1 MRIKRIKIFANNND
15 KSLLLKDV
23 VATKLIKNDFEIVED
38 NFDLGI
44 AIGGDGSFLRMIKD
58 TNFDSNTYY
67 IGINAG
73 TLGFAQEVE
82 INDIENFINDL
93 KEDKLLIE
101 EIGIQ
106 ESTIYSKDDKLDK
119 FYSLN
124 EIVVREKTLNTL
136 KLDVFID
143 NYLLENFAS
152 DGILVATSFGTT
164 AYNLSFGGS
173 IIYNT
178 FHALELTT
186 IAPLNNKTYKTISNS
201 IVLPQNKNITLLPT
215 KTDNLIVTVD
225 GVNKVYDNVIKHKY
239 FITNLGKC
247 TQKDARALPD
257 SIYKVYLDLFYKE
270 LEIVNPK
277 VVILFGN
284 QVSSI
289 VLNEKI
295 SVSNCRKT
303 SFSKTINNKMYK
315 FYPVHYPIGNGIFNI
330 DKAIED
336 IKWII
341 DTEL

>member
-1 MRIKRIKIFANNND
+1 MKIKRIKIFANKND
-15 KSLLLKDV
+15 KSLSLKDE
-23 VATKLIKNDFEIVED
+23 VANKLIENDFEIVD
-38 NFDLGI
+38 NNFDLGI

-106 ESTIYSKDDKLDK
+106 ESTIYSKDDKIDK

-143 NYLLENFAS
+143 NYLLENFVG

-225 GVNKVYDNVIKHKY
+225 GVNKVYDNVIKIETVMKDKTIKCLRNKDY
-239 FITNLGKC
+239 NFIK
-247 TQKDARALPD
+247 K
-257 SIYKVYLDLFYKE
+257 I
-270 LEIVNPK
+270 
-277 VVILFGN
+277 
-284 QVSSI
+284 
-289 VLNEKI
+289 NEK
-295 SVSNCRKT
+295 
-303 SFSKTINNKMYK
+303 F
-315 FYPVHYPIGNGIFNI
+315 
-330 DKAIED
+330 
-336 IKWII
+336 IK
-341 DTEL
+341 

>member
-1 MRIKRIKIFANNND
+1 MKIKRIKIFANNND
-15 KSLLLKDV
+15 KSLSLKDE
-23 VATKLIKNDFEIVED
+23 VANKLIENDFEIVD
-38 NFDLGI
+38 NNFDLGI

-58 TNFDSNTYY
+58 NNFDSDTYY

-82 INDIENFINDL
+82 INDIEEFINDL
-93 KEDKLLIE
+93 KEDKFLVE

-106 ESTIYSKDDKLDK
+106 ESTIYNKDNKTDE

-136 KLDVFID
+136 KLDVYID
-143 NYLLENFAS
+143 NYLLENFAG

-201 IVLPQNKNITLLPT
+201 IVLPLNKNITLLPT

-225 GVNKVYDNVIKHKY
+225 GVNKVYDNVIKIETIMKDKTIKCLRNKDY
-239 FITNLGKC
+239 NFIK
-247 TQKDARALPD
+247 K
-257 SIYKVYLDLFYKE
+257 I
-270 LEIVNPK
+270 
-277 VVILFGN
+277 
-284 QVSSI
+284 
-289 VLNEKI
+289 NEK
-295 SVSNCRKT
+295 
-303 SFSKTINNKMYK
+303 F
-315 FYPVHYPIGNGIFNI
+315 
-330 DKAIED
+330 
-336 IKWII
+336 IK
-341 DTEL
+341 

>member
-1 MRIKRIKIFANNND
+1 MKIKRIKIFANKND
-15 KSLLLKDV
+15 KSLSLKDE
-23 VATKLIKNDFEIVED
+23 VANKLIENDFEIVD
-38 NFDLGI
+38 NNFDLGI

-58 TNFDSNTYY
+58 NNFDSDTYY

-82 INDIENFINDL
+82 INDIEEFINDL
-93 KEDKLLIE
+93 KKDQFLVE

-106 ESTIYSKDDKLDK
+106 ESTIYNENNKMDE

-136 KLDVFID
+136 KLDVYID
-143 NYLLENFAS
+143 NYLLENFAG

-225 GVNKVYDNVIKHKY
+225 GVNKVYDNVIKIETIMKDKTIKCLRNKDY
-239 FITNLGKC
+239 NFIK
-247 TQKDARALPD
+247 K
-257 SIYKVYLDLFYKE
+257 I
-270 LEIVNPK
+270 
-277 VVILFGN
+277 
-284 QVSSI
+284 
-289 VLNEKI
+289 NEK
-295 SVSNCRKT
+295 
-303 SFSKTINNKMYK
+303 F
-315 FYPVHYPIGNGIFNI
+315 
-330 DKAIED
+330 
-336 IKWII
+336 IK
-341 DTEL
+341 

>member
-1 MRIKRIKIFANNND
+1 MRIKRIKIFAN

-143 NYLLENFAS
+143 NYLLENFAG

-225 GVNKVYDNVIKHKY
+225 GVNKVYDNVIKIETIMKDKTIKCLRNKDY
-239 FITNLGKC
+239 NFIK
-247 TQKDARALPD
+247 K
-257 SIYKVYLDLFYKE
+257 I
-270 LEIVNPK
+270 
-277 VVILFGN
+277 
-284 QVSSI
+284 
-289 VLNEKI
+289 NEK
-295 SVSNCRKT
+295 
-303 SFSKTINNKMYK
+303 F
-315 FYPVHYPIGNGIFNI
+315 
-330 DKAIED
+330 
-336 IKWII
+336 IK
-341 DTEL
+341 

>member
-1 MRIKRIKIFANNND
+1 MKIKRIKIFANNND
-15 KSLLLKDV
+15 KSLSLKDE
-23 VATKLIKNDFEIVED
+23 VANKLIENDFEIVD
-38 NFDLGI
+38 NNFDLGI

-58 TNFDSNTYY
+58 NNFDSDTYY

-82 INDIENFINDL
+82 INDIEEFINDL
-93 KEDKLLIE
+93 KEDKFLVE

-106 ESTIYSKDDKLDK
+106 ESTIYSKDDKIDE

-136 KLDVFID
+136 KLDVYID
-143 NYLLENFAS
+143 NYLLENFAG

-215 KTDNLIVTVD
+215 KTDNLILTVD
-225 GVNKVYDNVIKHKY
+225 GVNKVYDNVIKIETIMKDKTIKCLRNKDY
-239 FITNLGKC
+239 NFIK
-247 TQKDARALPD
+247 K
-257 SIYKVYLDLFYKE
+257 I
-270 LEIVNPK
+270 
-277 VVILFGN
+277 
-284 QVSSI
+284 
-289 VLNEKI
+289 NEK
-295 SVSNCRKT
+295 
-303 SFSKTINNKMYK
+303 F
-315 FYPVHYPIGNGIFNI
+315 
-330 DKAIED
+330 
-336 IKWII
+336 IK
-341 DTEL
+341 

>member
-1 MRIKRIKIFANNND
+1 MKIKRIKIFANKND
-15 KSLLLKDV
+15 KSLSLKDE
-23 VATKLIKNDFEIVED
+23 VANKLIENDFEIVD
-38 NFDLGI
+38 NNFDLGI

-58 TNFDSNTYY
+58 NNFDSDTYY

-82 INDIENFINDL
+82 INDIEEFINDL
-93 KEDKLLIE
+93 KEDKFLVE

-106 ESTIYSKDDKLDK
+106 ESTIYNKDNKTDE

-136 KLDVFID
+136 KLDVYID
-143 NYLLENFAS
+143 NYLLENFAG

-225 GVNKVYDNVIKHKY
+225 GVNKVYDNVIKIETIMKDKTIKCLRNKDY
-239 FITNLGKC
+239 NFIK
-247 TQKDARALPD
+247 K
-257 SIYKVYLDLFYKE
+257 I
-270 LEIVNPK
+270 
-277 VVILFGN
+277 
-284 QVSSI
+284 
-289 VLNEKI
+289 NEK
-295 SVSNCRKT
+295 
-303 SFSKTINNKMYK
+303 F
-315 FYPVHYPIGNGIFNI
+315 
-330 DKAIED
+330 
-336 IKWII
+336 IK
-341 DTEL
+341 

>member
-15 KSLLLKDV
+15 KSLLLKEV
-23 VATKLIKNDFEIVED
+23 VANKLIENNFEIVED

-106 ESTIYSKDDKLDK
+106 ESTIYSKDDKLYK

-143 NYLLENFAS
+143 NYLLENFAG

-225 GVNKVYDNVIKHKY
+225 GVNKVYDNVIKIETIMKDKTIKCLRNKY
-239 FITNLGKC
+239 YNFIK
-247 TQKDARALPD
+247 K
-257 SIYKVYLDLFYKE
+257 I
-270 LEIVNPK
+270 
-277 VVILFGN
+277 
-284 QVSSI
+284 
-289 VLNEKI
+289 NEK
-295 SVSNCRKT
+295 
-303 SFSKTINNKMYK
+303 F
-315 FYPVHYPIGNGIFNI
+315 
-330 DKAIED
+330 
-336 IKWII
+336 IK
-341 DTEL
+341 

>member
-106 ESTIYSKDDKLDK
+106 ESTIYSKDDKMDK

-124 EIVVREKTLNTL
+124 EIVVREKALNTL

-143 NYLLENFAS
+143 NYLLENFAG

-186 IAPLNNKTYKTISNS
+186 IAPLNNKTYKTIPNS

-225 GVNKVYDNVIKHKY
+225 GVNKVYDNVIKIETIMKDKTIKCLRNKDY
-239 FITNLGKC
+239 NFIK
-247 TQKDARALPD
+247 K
-257 SIYKVYLDLFYKE
+257 I
-270 LEIVNPK
+270 
-277 VVILFGN
+277 
-284 QVSSI
+284 
-289 VLNEKI
+289 NEK
-295 SVSNCRKT
+295 
-303 SFSKTINNKMYK
+303 F
-315 FYPVHYPIGNGIFNI
+315 
-330 DKAIED
+330 
-336 IKWII
+336 IK
-341 DTEL
+341 

>member
-1 MRIKRIKIFANNND
+1 MKIKRIKIFANNND
-15 KSLLLKDV
+15 KSLSLKDE
-23 VATKLIKNDFEIVED
+23 VANKLIENDFEIVD
-38 NFDLGI
+38 NNFDLGI

-58 TNFDSNTYY
+58 NNFDSDTYY

-82 INDIENFINDL
+82 INDIEEFINDL
-93 KEDKLLIE
+93 KEDKFLLE

-106 ESTIYSKDDKLDK
+106 ESTIYNKDNKMDE

-136 KLDVFID
+136 KLDVYID
-143 NYLLENFAS
+143 NYLLENFAG

-225 GVNKVYDNVIKHKY
+225 GVNKVYDNVIKIETIMKDK
-239 FITNLGKC
+239 TMKC
-247 TQKDARALPD
+247 LRNKDYNC
-257 SIYKVYLDLFYKE
+257 IKK
-270 LEIVNPK
+270 I
-277 VVILFGN
+277 
-284 QVSSI
+284 
-289 VLNEKI
+289 NEK
-295 SVSNCRKT
+295 
-303 SFSKTINNKMYK
+303 F
-315 FYPVHYPIGNGIFNI
+315 
-330 DKAIED
+330 
-336 IKWII
+336 IK
-341 DTEL
+341 

>member
-1 MRIKRIKIFANNND
+1 MKIKRIKIFANNND

-82 INDIENFINDL
+82 INDIENFIKDL

-106 ESTIYSKDDKLDK
+106 ESIIYSKDDKIDK

-143 NYLLENFAS
+143 NYLLENFVG

-201 IVLPQNKNITLLPT
+201 LVLPQNKNITLLPT
-215 KTDNLIVTVD
+215 KTDNLIITVD
-225 GVNKVYDNVIKHKY
+225 GVNKVYDNVIKIETIMKDKTIKCLRNKDY
-239 FITNLGKC
+239 NFIK
-247 TQKDARALPD
+247 K
-257 SIYKVYLDLFYKE
+257 I
-270 LEIVNPK
+270 
-277 VVILFGN
+277 
-284 QVSSI
+284 
-289 VLNEKI
+289 NEK
-295 SVSNCRKT
+295 
-303 SFSKTINNKMYK
+303 F
-315 FYPVHYPIGNGIFNI
+315 
-330 DKAIED
+330 
-336 IKWII
+336 IK
-341 DTEL
+341 

>member
-106 ESTIYSKDDKLDK
+106 ESTIYSKDDKIDK

-124 EIVVREKTLNTL
+124 EIVVREKALNTL

-143 NYLLENFAS
+143 NYLLENFAG

-186 IAPLNNKTYKTISNS
+186 IAPLNNKTYKTIPNS

-225 GVNKVYDNVIKHKY
+225 GVNKVYDNVIKIETIMKDKTIKCLRNKDY
-239 FITNLGKC
+239 NFIK
-247 TQKDARALPD
+247 K
-257 SIYKVYLDLFYKE
+257 I
-270 LEIVNPK
+270 
-277 VVILFGN
+277 
-284 QVSSI
+284 
-289 VLNEKI
+289 NEK
-295 SVSNCRKT
+295 
-303 SFSKTINNKMYK
+303 F
-315 FYPVHYPIGNGIFNI
+315 
-330 DKAIED
+330 
-336 IKWII
+336 IK
-341 DTEL
+341 

>member
-1 MRIKRIKIFANNND
+1 MKIKRIKIFANKND
-15 KSLLLKDV
+15 KSLSLKDE
-23 VATKLIKNDFEIVED
+23 VANKLIENDFEIVD
-38 NFDLGI
+38 NNFDLGI

-58 TNFDSNTYY
+58 NNFDSDTYY

-82 INDIENFINDL
+82 INDIEEFINDL
-93 KEDKLLIE
+93 KEDQFLVE

-106 ESTIYSKDDKLDK
+106 ESTIYNENNKMDE

-143 NYLLENFAS
+143 NYLLENFAG

-225 GVNKVYDNVIKHKY
+225 GVNKVYDNVIKIETIMKDKTIKCLRNKDY
-239 FITNLGKC
+239 NFIK
-247 TQKDARALPD
+247 K
-257 SIYKVYLDLFYKE
+257 I
-270 LEIVNPK
+270 
-277 VVILFGN
+277 
-284 QVSSI
+284 
-289 VLNEKI
+289 NEK
-295 SVSNCRKT
+295 
-303 SFSKTINNKMYK
+303 F
-315 FYPVHYPIGNGIFNI
+315 
-330 DKAIED
+330 
-336 IKWII
+336 IK
-341 DTEL
+341 

>member
-1 MRIKRIKIFANNND
+1 MKIKRIKIFANKND
-15 KSLLLKDV
+15 KSLSLKDE
-23 VATKLIKNDFEIVED
+23 VANKLIENDFEIVD
-38 NFDLGI
+38 NNFDLGI

-58 TNFDSNTYY
+58 NNFDSDTYY

-82 INDIENFINDL
+82 INDIEEFINDL
-93 KEDKLLIE
+93 KEDKFLVE

-106 ESTIYSKDDKLDK
+106 ESTIYNENNKMDE

-136 KLDVFID
+136 KLDVYID
-143 NYLLENFAS
+143 NYLLENFAG

-225 GVNKVYDNVIKHKY
+225 GVNKVYDNVIKIETIMKDKTIKCLRNKDY
-239 FITNLGKC
+239 NFIK
-247 TQKDARALPD
+247 K
-257 SIYKVYLDLFYKE
+257 I
-270 LEIVNPK
+270 
-277 VVILFGN
+277 
-284 QVSSI
+284 
-289 VLNEKI
+289 NEK
-295 SVSNCRKT
+295 
-303 SFSKTINNKMYK
+303 F
-315 FYPVHYPIGNGIFNI
+315 
-330 DKAIED
+330 
-336 IKWII
+336 IK
-341 DTEL
+341 

>member
-15 KSLLLKDV
+15 KSLLLKEV

-58 TNFDSNTYY
+58 NNFDSNTYY

-106 ESTIYSKDDKLDK
+106 ESTIYSKDDKIDK

-143 NYLLENFAS
+143 NYLLENFAG

-186 IAPLNNKTYKTISNS
+186 IAPLNNKTYKTIPNS

-225 GVNKVYDNVIKHKY
+225 GVNKVYDNVIKIETIMKDKTIKCLRNKDY
-239 FITNLGKC
+239 NFIK
-247 TQKDARALPD
+247 K
-257 SIYKVYLDLFYKE
+257 I
-270 LEIVNPK
+270 
-277 VVILFGN
+277 
-284 QVSSI
+284 
-289 VLNEKI
+289 NEK
-295 SVSNCRKT
+295 
-303 SFSKTINNKMYK
+303 F
-315 FYPVHYPIGNGIFNI
+315 
-330 DKAIED
+330 
-336 IKWII
+336 IK
-341 DTEL
+341 

>member
-1 MRIKRIKIFANNND
+1 MKIKRIKIFANNND
-15 KSLLLKDV
+15 KSLSLKDE
-23 VATKLIKNDFEIVED
+23 VANKLIENDFEIVD
-38 NFDLGI
+38 NNFDLGI

-58 TNFDSNTYY
+58 NNFDSDTYY

-82 INDIENFINDL
+82 INDIEEFINDL
-93 KEDKLLIE
+93 KEDQFLVE

-106 ESTIYSKDDKLDK
+106 ENTIYNENNKMDE

-136 KLDVFID
+136 KLDVYID
-143 NYLLENFAS
+143 NYLLENFAG

-225 GVNKVYDNVIKHKY
+225 GVNKVYDNVIKIETIMKDKTIKCLRNKDY
-239 FITNLGKC
+239 NFIK
-247 TQKDARALPD
+247 K
-257 SIYKVYLDLFYKE
+257 I
-270 LEIVNPK
+270 
-277 VVILFGN
+277 
-284 QVSSI
+284 
-289 VLNEKI
+289 NEK
-295 SVSNCRKT
+295 
-303 SFSKTINNKMYK
+303 F
-315 FYPVHYPIGNGIFNI
+315 
-330 DKAIED
+330 
-336 IKWII
+336 IK
-341 DTEL
+341 

>member
-1 MRIKRIKIFANNND
+1 MKIKRIKIFANKND
-15 KSLLLKDV
+15 KSLSLKDE
-23 VATKLIKNDFEIVED
+23 VANKLIENDFEIVD
-38 NFDLGI
+38 NNFDLGI

-58 TNFDSNTYY
+58 NNFDSDTYY

-82 INDIENFINDL
+82 INDIEEFINDL
-93 KEDKLLIE
+93 KEDQFLVE

-106 ESTIYSKDDKLDK
+106 ESTIYNENNKMDG

-136 KLDVFID
+136 KLDVYID
-143 NYLLENFAS
+143 NYLLENFAG

-225 GVNKVYDNVIKHKY
+225 GVNKVYDNVIKIETIMKDKTIKCLRNKDY
-239 FITNLGKC
+239 NFIK
-247 TQKDARALPD
+247 K
-257 SIYKVYLDLFYKE
+257 I
-270 LEIVNPK
+270 
-277 VVILFGN
+277 
-284 QVSSI
+284 
-289 VLNEKI
+289 NEK
-295 SVSNCRKT
+295 
-303 SFSKTINNKMYK
+303 F
-315 FYPVHYPIGNGIFNI
+315 
-330 DKAIED
+330 
-336 IKWII
+336 IK
-341 DTEL
+341 

>member
-1 MRIKRIKIFANNND
+1 MKIKRIKIFANNND
-15 KSLLLKDV
+15 KSLSLKDE
-23 VATKLIKNDFEIVED
+23 VANKLIENDFEIVD
-38 NFDLGI
+38 NNFDLGI

-58 TNFDSNTYY
+58 NNFDNDTYY

-82 INDIENFINDL
+82 INDIEEFINDL
-93 KEDKLLIE
+93 KENQFLVE

-106 ESTIYSKDDKLDK
+106 ESTIYNENNKMDE

-136 KLDVFID
+136 KLDVYID
-143 NYLLENFAS
+143 NYLLENFAG

-225 GVNKVYDNVIKHKY
+225 GVNKVYDNVIKIETIMKDKTIKCLRNKDY
-239 FITNLGKC
+239 NFIK
-247 TQKDARALPD
+247 K
-257 SIYKVYLDLFYKE
+257 I
-270 LEIVNPK
+270 
-277 VVILFGN
+277 
-284 QVSSI
+284 
-289 VLNEKI
+289 NEK
-295 SVSNCRKT
+295 
-303 SFSKTINNKMYK
+303 F
-315 FYPVHYPIGNGIFNI
+315 
-330 DKAIED
+330 
-336 IKWII
+336 IK
-341 DTEL
+341 

>member
-1 MRIKRIKIFANNND
+1 MKIKRIKIFANKND
-15 KSLLLKDV
+15 KSLSLKDE
-23 VATKLIKNDFEIVED
+23 VANKLIENDFEIVD
-38 NFDLGI
+38 NNFDLGI

-58 TNFDSNTYY
+58 NNFDSDTYY

-82 INDIENFINDL
+82 INDIEEFINDL
-93 KEDKLLIE
+93 KEDQFLVE

-106 ESTIYSKDDKLDK
+106 ESTIYNENNKMDE

-136 KLDVFID
+136 KLDVYID
-143 NYLLENFAS
+143 NYLLENFAG

-186 IAPLNNKTYKTISNS
+186 IAPLNNKTYKTIYNS

-225 GVNKVYDNVIKHKY
+225 GVNKVYDNVIKIETIMKDKTIKCLRNKDCN
-239 FITNLGKC
+239 FIK
-247 TQKDARALPD
+247 K
-257 SIYKVYLDLFYKE
+257 I
-270 LEIVNPK
+270 
-277 VVILFGN
+277 
-284 QVSSI
+284 
-289 VLNEKI
+289 NEK
-295 SVSNCRKT
+295 
-303 SFSKTINNKMYK
+303 F
-315 FYPVHYPIGNGIFNI
+315 
-330 DKAIED
+330 
-336 IKWII
+336 IK
-341 DTEL
+341 

>member
-1 MRIKRIKIFANNND
+1 MKIKRIKIFANKND
-15 KSLLLKDV
+15 KSLSLKDE
-23 VATKLIKNDFEIVED
+23 VANKLIENDFEIVD
-38 NFDLGI
+38 NNFDLGI

-58 TNFDSNTYY
+58 NNFDSDTYY

-82 INDIENFINDL
+82 INDIEEFINDL
-93 KEDKLLIE
+93 KENQFLVE

-106 ESTIYSKDDKLDK
+106 ESTIYNENNKMDE

-136 KLDVFID
+136 KLDVYID
-143 NYLLENFAS
+143 NYLLENFAG

-225 GVNKVYDNVIKHKY
+225 GVNKVYDNVIKIETIMKDKTIKCLRNKDY
-239 FITNLGKC
+239 NFIK
-247 TQKDARALPD
+247 K
-257 SIYKVYLDLFYKE
+257 I
-270 LEIVNPK
+270 
-277 VVILFGN
+277 
-284 QVSSI
+284 
-289 VLNEKI
+289 NEK
-295 SVSNCRKT
+295 
-303 SFSKTINNKMYK
+303 F
-315 FYPVHYPIGNGIFNI
+315 
-330 DKAIED
+330 
-336 IKWII
+336 IK
-341 DTEL
+341 

>member
-1 MRIKRIKIFANNND
+1 MKIKRIKIFANNND

-23 VATKLIKNDFEIVED
+23 VATKLTENDFEIVED

-82 INDIENFINDL
+82 INDIENFIKDL

-106 ESTIYSKDDKLDK
+106 ESTIYSKGDKIDK

-143 NYLLENFAS
+143 NYLLENFVG

-225 GVNKVYDNVIKHKY
+225 GVNKVYDNVIKIETIMKDKTIKCLRNKDY
-239 FITNLGKC
+239 NFIK
-247 TQKDARALPD
+247 K
-257 SIYKVYLDLFYKE
+257 I
-270 LEIVNPK
+270 
-277 VVILFGN
+277 
-284 QVSSI
+284 
-289 VLNEKI
+289 NEK
-295 SVSNCRKT
+295 
-303 SFSKTINNKMYK
+303 F
-315 FYPVHYPIGNGIFNI
+315 
-330 DKAIED
+330 
-336 IKWII
+336 IK
-341 DTEL
+341 

>member
-1 MRIKRIKIFANNND
+1 MKIKRIKIFANKND
-15 KSLLLKDV
+15 KSLSLKDE
-23 VATKLIKNDFEIVED
+23 VANKLIENDFEIVD
-38 NFDLGI
+38 NNFDLGI

-58 TNFDSNTYY
+58 NNFDSDTYY

-82 INDIENFINDL
+82 INDIEEFINDL
-93 KEDKLLIE
+93 KEDQFLVE

-106 ESTIYSKDDKLDK
+106 ESTIYNKDNKMDE

-136 KLDVFID
+136 KLDVYID
-143 NYLLENFAS
+143 NYLLENFAG

-225 GVNKVYDNVIKHKY
+225 GVNKVYDNVIKIETIMKDKTIKCLRNKDY
-239 FITNLGKC
+239 NFIK
-247 TQKDARALPD
+247 K
-257 SIYKVYLDLFYKE
+257 I
-270 LEIVNPK
+270 
-277 VVILFGN
+277 
-284 QVSSI
+284 
-289 VLNEKI
+289 NEK
-295 SVSNCRKT
+295 
-303 SFSKTINNKMYK
+303 F
-315 FYPVHYPIGNGIFNI
+315 
-330 DKAIED
+330 
-336 IKWII
+336 IK
-341 DTEL
+341 

>member
-15 KSLLLKDV
+15 KSLLLRDV
-23 VATKLIKNDFEIVED
+23 VVTKLIKNDFEIVD
-38 NFDLGI
+38 NNFDLGI

-58 TNFDSNTYY
+58 NNFDSNTYY

-82 INDIENFINDL
+82 ISDIENFINDL

-106 ESTIYSKDDKLDK
+106 ESTIYSKDDKIDK

-143 NYLLENFAS
+143 NYLLENFAG

-201 IVLPQNKNITLLPT
+201 IVLPQNKNITFLPT

-225 GVNKVYDNVIKHKY
+225 GVNKVYDNVIKIETIMKDKTIKCLRNKDY
-239 FITNLGKC
+239 NFIK
-247 TQKDARALPD
+247 K
-257 SIYKVYLDLFYKE
+257 I
-270 LEIVNPK
+270 
-277 VVILFGN
+277 
-284 QVSSI
+284 
-289 VLNEKI
+289 NEK
-295 SVSNCRKT
+295 
-303 SFSKTINNKMYK
+303 F
-315 FYPVHYPIGNGIFNI
+315 
-330 DKAIED
+330 
-336 IKWII
+336 IK
-341 DTEL
+341 

>member
-1 MRIKRIKIFANNND
+1 MKIKRIKIFANKND
-15 KSLLLKDV
+15 KSLSLKDE
-23 VATKLIKNDFEIVED
+23 VANKLIENDFEIVD
-38 NFDLGI
+38 NNFDLGI

-58 TNFDSNTYY
+58 NNFDSDTYY

-82 INDIENFINDL
+82 INDIEEFINDL
-93 KEDKLLIE
+93 KENQFLVE

-106 ESTIYSKDDKLDK
+106 ESTIYNEKNKMDE

-136 KLDVFID
+136 KLDVYID
-143 NYLLENFAS
+143 NYLLENFAG

-225 GVNKVYDNVIKHKY
+225 GVNKVYDNVIKIETIMKDKTIKCLRNKDY
-239 FITNLGKC
+239 NFIK
-247 TQKDARALPD
+247 K
-257 SIYKVYLDLFYKE
+257 I
-270 LEIVNPK
+270 
-277 VVILFGN
+277 
-284 QVSSI
+284 
-289 VLNEKI
+289 NEK
-295 SVSNCRKT
+295 
-303 SFSKTINNKMYK
+303 F
-315 FYPVHYPIGNGIFNI
+315 
-330 DKAIED
+330 
-336 IKWII
+336 IK
-341 DTEL
+341 

>member
-1 MRIKRIKIFANNND
+1 MYDMKIIRIKIFANKND
-15 KSLLLKDV
+15 KSLSLKDE
-23 VATKLIKNDFEIVED
+23 VANKLIENDFEIVD
-38 NFDLGI
+38 NNFDLGI

-58 TNFDSNTYY
+58 NNFDSDTYY

-82 INDIENFINDL
+82 INDIEEFINDL
-93 KEDKLLIE
+93 KENQFLVE

-106 ESTIYSKDDKLDK
+106 ESTIYNENNKMDE

-136 KLDVFID
+136 KLDVYID
-143 NYLLENFAS
+143 NYLLENFAG

-225 GVNKVYDNVIKHKY
+225 GVNKVYDNVIKIETIMKDKTIKCLRNKDY
-239 FITNLGKC
+239 NFIK
-247 TQKDARALPD
+247 K
-257 SIYKVYLDLFYKE
+257 I
-270 LEIVNPK
+270 
-277 VVILFGN
+277 
-284 QVSSI
+284 
-289 VLNEKI
+289 NEK
-295 SVSNCRKT
+295 
-303 SFSKTINNKMYK
+303 F
-315 FYPVHYPIGNGIFNI
+315 
-330 DKAIED
+330 
-336 IKWII
+336 IK
-341 DTEL
+341 

>member
-1 MRIKRIKIFANNND
+1 MKIKRIKIFANKND
-15 KSLLLKDV
+15 KSLSLKDE
-23 VATKLIKNDFEIVED
+23 VANKLIENDFEIVD
-38 NFDLGI
+38 NNFDLGI

-58 TNFDSNTYY
+58 NNFDSDTYY

-82 INDIENFINDL
+82 INDIEEFINDL
-93 KEDKLLIE
+93 KEDQFLVE

-106 ESTIYSKDDKLDK
+106 ESTIYNENNKMDE

-136 KLDVFID
+136 KLDVYID
-143 NYLLENFAS
+143 NYLLENFAG

-225 GVNKVYDNVIKHKY
+225 GVNKVYDNVIKIETIMKDKTIKCLRNKDY
-239 FITNLGKC
+239 NFIK
-247 TQKDARALPD
+247 K
-257 SIYKVYLDLFYKE
+257 I
-270 LEIVNPK
+270 
-277 VVILFGN
+277 
-284 QVSSI
+284 
-289 VLNEKI
+289 NEK
-295 SVSNCRKT
+295 
-303 SFSKTINNKMYK
+303 F
-315 FYPVHYPIGNGIFNI
+315 
-330 DKAIED
+330 
-336 IKWII
+336 IK
-341 DTEL
+341 

>member
-1 MRIKRIKIFANNND
+1 MKIKRIKIFANNND
-15 KSLLLKDV
+15 KSLSLKDE
-23 VATKLIKNDFEIVED
+23 VANKLTENDFEIVED

-58 TNFDSNTYY
+58 NNFDSNTYY

-82 INDIENFINDL
+82 INDIENFIKDL

-106 ESTIYSKDDKLDK
+106 ESTIYSKDDKIDK

-143 NYLLENFAS
+143 NYLLENFVG

-201 IVLPQNKNITLLPT
+201 LVLPQNKNITLLPT

-225 GVNKVYDNVIKHKY
+225 GVNKVYDNVIKIETIMKDKTIKCLRNKDY
-239 FITNLGKC
+239 NFIK
-247 TQKDARALPD
+247 K
-257 SIYKVYLDLFYKE
+257 I
-270 LEIVNPK
+270 
-277 VVILFGN
+277 
-284 QVSSI
+284 
-289 VLNEKI
+289 NEK
-295 SVSNCRKT
+295 
-303 SFSKTINNKMYK
+303 F
-315 FYPVHYPIGNGIFNI
+315 
-330 DKAIED
+330 
-336 IKWII
+336 IK
-341 DTEL
+341 